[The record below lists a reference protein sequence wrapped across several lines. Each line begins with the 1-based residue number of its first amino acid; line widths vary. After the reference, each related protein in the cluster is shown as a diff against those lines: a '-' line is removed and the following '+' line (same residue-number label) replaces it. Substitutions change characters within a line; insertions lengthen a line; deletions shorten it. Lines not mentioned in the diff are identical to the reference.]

1 MKSRLFKKF
10 FFTTAIIVTVCL
22 TVTLTI
28 LSFVISNYFSREK
41 YELLSSNCQSVSE
54 IALFDIN
61 SSNFKRNIFNIINV
75 QNTVS
80 QVDTFITDT
89 QGKIIACGCEEAFS
103 GEVCYHSKQI
113 IPNEILEKASV
124 NKFSESGTLGGIY
137 NEIYYSV
144 GMPIKSADNHA
155 YGYVFSS
162 TSAQSLREIL
172 SAISRMYFLS
182 ASIPLILMFVAVYTM
197 SYRFTKP
204 LKLMS
209 EAAKSMARGD
219 FSKRIPIYSDDEIG
233 ELSVSFNN
241 MTNSLERLEKMRRSF
256 VANVSHEL
264 RTPMTTIAGFIDGIA
279 DGTIS
284 EEKSGYYLNIVS
296 SEVKRLSRIIESM
309 LNLSRLEAGEVNLNP
324 SLFSVSDTLVN
335 VVISREQ
342 QITEKNITIKGLDEL
357 EQVNIYADF
366 DLIYQVIYN
375 LVDNAVK
382 FTNQSGTISFKLSE
396 KGGMAQ
402 FDIKNTGYGIPKENL
417 NSIFERFYK
426 IDKSRSANKNSTG
439 LGLYIVKTIIKIH
452 HGKIVAESV
461 ENEYTLFRVIL
472 PVRNNNIGGKK

>member
-61 SSNFKRNIFNIINV
+61 SSNFKRNIFNIISV
-75 QNTVS
+75 QNKVS

-113 IPNEILEKASV
+113 IPNIILEKACM

-172 SAISRMYFLS
+172 SAIYRMYFLS

-233 ELSVSFNN
+233 ELSVSFND

-296 SEVKRLSRIIESM
+296 SEVKRLSRIVESM

-342 QITEKNITIKGLDEL
+342 HITEKNITIKGLDEL

-402 FDIKNTGYGIPKENL
+402 FEIKNTGYGILKENL

>member
-10 FFTTAIIVTVCL
+10 FFTTAIIIMVCL

-28 LSFVISNYFSREK
+28 LSFVVSNYFSKEK
-41 YELLSSNCQSVSE
+41 YELLTNNCRSVAD
-54 IALFDIN
+54 IALFDFN
-61 SSNFKRNIFNIINV
+61 SSNFKRNLYNIIRV
-75 QNTVS
+75 QNEVS
-80 QVDTFITDT
+80 GVDTFITDT
-89 QGKIIACGCEEAFS
+89 QGKIIACGCDDFFS
-103 GEVCYHSKQI
+103 SDGCNHSNVI
-113 IPNEILEKASV
+113 ISNEILKKVQSD
-124 NKFSESGTLGGIY
+124 NFSESGTLGGIY
-137 NEIYYSV
+137 GEVYYTV
-144 GMPIKSADNHA
+144 AMPIKSADNNIS
-155 YGYVFSS
+155 GYVFSS
-162 TSAQSLREIL
+162 TSAQSLRNIL
-172 SAISRMYFLS
+172 SAISRMYILS
-182 ASIPLILMFVAVYTM
+182 SVIPLALMFVAVYTM
-197 SYRFTKP
+197 TYNFTKP

-209 EAAKSMARGD
+209 EAAKSMAKGD

-264 RTPMTTIAGFIDGIA
+264 RTPMTTIAGFIDGII

-284 EEKSGYYLNIVS
+284 EEKSEYYLNIVS
-296 SEVKRLSRIIESM
+296 SEVKRLSRIVESM
-309 LNLSRLEAGEVNLNP
+309 LNLSKLEAGEINLKP
-324 SLFSVSDTLVN
+324 TLFSISDTLVN

-342 QITEKNITIKGLDEL
+342 QIAAKNITINGLDEL
-357 EQVNIYADF
+357 EQISIYADF

-382 FTNQSGTISFKLSE
+382 FTNESGTISFALSQ
-396 KGGMAQ
+396 KNGMAQ
-402 FDIKNTGYGIPKENL
+402 FEIKNTGSGIPKENL
-417 NSIFERFYK
+417 DNIFERFYK

-461 ENEYTLFRVIL
+461 ENEYTLFKVIL
-472 PVRNNNIGGKK
+472 PVRNNNIGGKQ